1 MLTDPQI
8 RLLAETLSNIGIV
21 FFASLVVP
29 TFVGSDIDLVVFAI
43 GIALSFVSWL
53 SSLLLAKNLNI

>member
-1 MLTDPQI
+1 MKLMLTDPQI

-29 TFVGSDIDLVVFAI
+29 TFVGSDT
-43 GIALSFVSWL
+43 
-53 SSLLLAKNLNI
+53 KNLNI